1 MYGLFAKEKNG
12 KIRNVILKKLI
23 SRAATNN
30 SFSTLEGILEQEQCY
45 KVTLSNKLLEDNRL
59 ILDILRNASCGL
71 YFINKFKIEKDDKE
85 IILLIPRLLIT
96 DYNKYSKVLMKEF
109 KDYEKESRVKIPIY
123 NESTPYIKK
132 IHTILMKNKHKK
144 KIRIL
149 PKLINMILLDLISNS
164 TEFPSDYNSKDM
176 ESLKN
181 FIKNKG
187 NECINN
193 TLIMID
199 PQPCDKLF
207 TLNPRKQSS
216 YYVTRKKKKKR
227 KKSSYYVTRKKKKK
241 RKKRKKSSE
250 DFGSMADT
258 ILKGKAT
265 RAFNKHLNRRKPQ
278 KINKPKAPRT
288 PKAFRS
294 SKDTFSDSS
303 STDNIGIENY
313 KMETEIKEHFQ
324 TKNIIVSIIQSIII
338 TTIILFLLKNTNSM
352 MYNITSH
359 LVINPDVFIKNFS
372 KKIINK

>member
-12 KIRNVILKKLI
+12 KIKDVILKKLI
-23 SRAATNN
+23 SRSATNN
-30 SFSTLEGILEQEQCY
+30 SFSTLEGILEQEKCY
-45 KVTLSNKLLEDNRL
+45 KVTLTKKLLEDNRL

-71 YFINKFKIEKDDKE
+71 YFINKFTIEKNNKE

-96 DYNKYSKVLMKEF
+96 NYNKYSKVLLKEF
-109 KDYEKESRVKIPIY
+109 KEYEKEAKVKIPIY
-123 NESTPYIKK
+123 NESNSYIKK
-132 IHTILMKNKHKK
+132 IHTILMRNKHKK
-144 KIRIL
+144 KLRIL
-149 PKLINMILLDLISNS
+149 PKLINMILLDSLRIRNS
-164 TEFPSDYNSKDM
+164 KKFPNDYNSRDM
-176 ESLKN
+176 ESLKT
-181 FIKNKG
+181 FIKDKNSV

-193 TLIMID
+193 NLIMID
-199 PQPCDKLF
+199 PQPCDKFF

-216 YYVTRKKKKKR
+216 YYV
-227 KKSSYYVTRKKKKK
+227 K

-250 DFGSMADT
+250 GFGSMADT

-265 RAFNKHLNRRKPQ
+265 KAFNKHLNRRKPQ
-278 KINKPKAPRT
+278 KMNKPTAPPT

-294 SKDTFSDSS
+294 SSKSSRDTFSDSS

-313 KMETEIKEHFQ
+313 KVEIENEVKEHFQ

-338 TTIILFLLKNTNSM
+338 TTLIMFLLKNTNSM
-352 MYNITSH
+352 IYNMTSH